1 MLFCLPYFIVGI
13 CYITNNLQKIWDVPK
28 FYVKQQIT
36 ELSIS
41 RIYKTKAHKTNIY
54 ISYSKHMDSNDTLFL
69 EKKIHQ
75 IINLSFYLVMLL
87 IHNYYTIRG
96 WGLINNGF

>member
-1 MLFCLPYFIVGI
+1 MLSGHTVQADVVLFTILHIVGI

-69 EKKIHQ
+69 EKKSIK
-75 IINLSFYLVMLL
+75 
-87 IHNYYTIRG
+87 
-96 WGLINNGF
+96 